1 MLGLLNELT
10 SRSTSTDTREQ
21 AANTEICAVFMTT
34 AKPKIALT
42 NQAPAYIVRLEG
54 FSGLQ
59 SHMYYCMFLV

>member
-34 AKPKIALT
+34 AKHVLLYVSCLA
-42 NQAPAYIVRLEG
+42 
-54 FSGLQ
+54 
-59 SHMYYCMFLV
+59 SHLK